1 MTETTSQ
8 TPTSPPVTNLQIVL
22 DAADPHAQAKFWAA
36 ALGWTV
42 ERNPEFVQQML
53 DRGIATSDDVVEVD
67 GQLAWRTAEA
77 LRHPDHDR
85 IRELGGA
92 ARMLFQ
98 VVPEAKTVKN
108 RMHLD
113 VNVGATASTRPSRGS
128 RPWARPVLWKVDE
141 PGAFHTTMADP
152 EGNEFCV
159 Q

>member
-1 MTETTSQ
+1 MTETSSQ
-8 TPTSPPVTNLQIVL
+8 TSPPVTNLQLVL
-22 DAADPHAQAKFWAA
+22 DAADPHAQARFWAA

-53 DRGIATSDDVVEVD
+53 DQGIATPDDVVEVD

-77 LRHPDHDR
+77 LRHQDHNR

-98 VVPEAKTVKN
+98 LVPEAKTVKN

-113 VNVGATASTRPSRGS
+113 VNVGRDSIDATVDRLEALGAT
-128 RPWARPVLWKVDE
+128 VLWKVDE

>member
-1 MTETTSQ
+1 MAN
-8 TPTSPPVTNLQIVL
+8 VTNVQMTV
-22 DAADPHAQAKFWAA
+22 DCSDPHAQARFWAQ
-36 ALGWTV
+36 ALGWVV
-42 ERNPEFVQQML
+42 ERHTAMIQSLL
-53 DRGIATSDDVVEVD
+53 DQGVARPDQVIEID
-67 GQLAWRTAEA
+67 GELAWSTVEA
-77 LRHPDHDR
+77 LRHPEHDA

-98 VVPEAKTVKN
+98 VVEEPKTVKN

-113 VNVGATASTRPSRGS
+113 LNVGKEQIDPEV
-128 RPWARPVLWKVDE
+128 ARLTSLGARELWKVDE